1 LAQNVF
7 GYCGYVIFA
16 QILPQMDL
24 SKILSISGKPGLYK
38 LIGESKSNLI
48 VESLI
53 DGKRGPAFSHER
65 ISTLKEIS
73 IYAEGEDIPLEEV
86 LKKINDFQ
94 DRKPM
99 LNPKSA
105 SSEEIKA
112 LFEKILPDYDRE
124 AVYVSD
130 MKKVFGW
137 YNFLLE
143 KDMLDFSEEEK
154 QSDGSDEKTKEKT
167 EIKEKKKKPGTKA
180 ANKR

>member
-1 LAQNVF
+1 
-7 GYCGYVIFA
+7 
-16 QILPQMDL
+16 MDL

-73 IYAEGEDIPLEEV
+73 IYTDGEDMPLAEV
-86 LKKINDFQ
+86 FKKINGLQ
-94 DRKPM
+94 EGKPVP
-99 LNPKSA
+99 NPKSA
-105 SSEEIKA
+105 SSNEIKA
-112 LFEKILPDYDRE
+112 LFEKVLPDYDRE

-143 KDMLDFSEEEK
+143 KEMLDFSEEEEENDPEEVK
-154 QSDGSDEKTKEKT
+154 ENTTEKKESASAKASAD
-167 EIKEKKKKPGTKA
+167 IKEKKEPK
-180 ANKR
+180 NKEADKR